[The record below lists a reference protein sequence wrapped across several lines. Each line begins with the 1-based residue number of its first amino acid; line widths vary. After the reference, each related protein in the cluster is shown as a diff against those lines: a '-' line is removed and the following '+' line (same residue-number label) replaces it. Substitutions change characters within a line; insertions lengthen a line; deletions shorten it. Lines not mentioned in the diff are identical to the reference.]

1 MSRLYTTHGREVE
14 KKMLVEICT
23 PAKWVSCRGFRVATC
38 FGREKRR
45 LCYMPVLEHE
55 IYRQTDWSAHG
66 LVWSF
71 IFSRKLV
78 LHQLCTCGSA
88 TLRNGCVVWFDGC
101 AISSSVI
108 ASRWCAN
115 WLNYL
120 SFLSEFACE
129 KNAHESSIIEGCW
142 WAGSG
147 SEPIGEI
154 IWNSYSSETL

>member
-1 MSRLYTTHGREVE
+1 MSRLYTAHRREME
-14 KKMLVEICT
+14 KKRWLKSA
-23 PAKWVSCRGFRVATC
+23 PRRNGFPGVSRCYLFWEG
-38 FGREKRR
+38 KSR

-71 IFSRKLV
+71 IFLRKLV
-78 LHQLCTCGSA
+78 LHQLCTCRSA
-88 TLRNGCVVWFDGC
+88 TLRNGWAVCSDGC
-101 AISSSVI
+101 AISSSFI